1 MHNSQIPHPT
11 QVRSACEHCRK
22 QKLRCTRPS
31 ALADI
36 CTRCQHLGLYCQL
49 GPSRKV
55 GRPSKRDL
63 AAGKKK
69 GPAVGNADAITSRP
83 SPSLVHLAR
92 GAATPELIFDPH
104 LLGQGPSQPT
114 PVDVGSID
122 WMVPEMSDY
131 LLNSVHQTVLPS
143 LPIRGGPS
151 AFHYEN
157 MPQRYPPSDVPPQII
172 HLIRREH
179 FNTLSRINVELHTLW
194 ETMKNHPANGTFESF
209 LGDCSLDDGT
219 ILKPYQSLMTLLQD
233 YLITIKAIH
242 KALGTRQDTVKSRA
256 AAWKRACLILQSNSP
271 DDGSPQDQPPTPVA
285 DRVLLDSPSA
295 LLIIS
300 CFSQIVQHLE
310 IFLSITQSRL
320 LDPRAPFIAP
330 ANASF
335 AGVPV
340 FEYLTQGALFA
351 EVLWNSFAQM
361 VLVLGLPTSPWWSGN
376 SVWTGLLAED
386 RFRDLLNHELGCV
399 EDKWTTRPTNIM
411 LMLNSIRQH
420 ITDSLLSGCM
430 DV

>member
-1 MHNSQIPHPT
+1 MHNQIPHPT

-36 CTRCQHLGLYCQL
+36 CTRCQHLGLHCQL

-69 GPAVGNADAITSRP
+69 GSAAVGDGGAITSRP

-92 GAATPELIFDPH
+92 DAATPELIYDPH
-104 LLGQGPSQPT
+104 MLSQGPSQPT
-114 PVDVGSID
+114 PVDMGTID
-122 WMVPEMSDY
+122 WMIPEMSDY
-131 LLNSVHQTVLPS
+131 LLNSVHQTVLSP
-143 LPIRGGPS
+143 LPIREGPP
-151 AFHYEN
+151 AFDYDNVH
-157 MPQRYPPSDVPPQII
+157 RYPTSGVPSQII

-179 FNTLSRINVELHTLW
+179 FVTLSRINVELHTLW

-256 AAWKRACLILQSNSP
+256 AAWARACFILQSNSP
-271 DDGSPQDQPPTPVA
+271 DDGSPQNRPPTPVA

-320 LDPRAPFIAP
+320 LDPRAPFVTP

-399 EDKWTTRPTNIM
+399 EDQWTTRPTNIM
-411 LMLNSIRQH
+411 LMLNQIRQH